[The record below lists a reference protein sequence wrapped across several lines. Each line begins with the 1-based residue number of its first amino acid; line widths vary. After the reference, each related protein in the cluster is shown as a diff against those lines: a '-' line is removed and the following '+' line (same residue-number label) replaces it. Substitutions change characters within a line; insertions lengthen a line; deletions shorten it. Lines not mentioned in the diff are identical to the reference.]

1 MATKYNGA
9 IQVRPCTVINIPQP
23 GVIQELVF
31 DAGSSYDNT
40 GPQPIITGLPAAT
53 TQLLVENNIGGG
65 DVIYATNT
73 TTLVTGTVWSRSC
86 KTRCEHKTNKCL
98 SW

>member
-73 TTLVTGTVWSRSC
+73 TTGAEYIFQIEYIDVPTDTIILFDI
-86 KTRCEHKTNKCL
+86 
-98 SW
+98 